1 MVAKPQ
7 ELLKDIGSS
16 DANVRLRAVKELK
29 NQIIGNK
36 HKKLSFIKLG
46 AVPRVI
52 ELLASGSDANLL
64 VQSATAVGSFGLV
77 DDGVKAIM
85 QHKGIDCLYNS
96 LSSEDPR
103 LVEAAA
109 RSLKLI
115 YQSAPPTPI
124 TADLA
129 TTLPKHTMQRL
140 AELLSSSVADTAA
153 SVLAK
158 CCTSSETAQQIL
170 AAGALPALV
179 SLFTSEIRNRQEA
192 ALEALAALTAA
203 TTTRSSAAGSSTGGS
218 PAPAAP
224 SAPCQQ
230 LLSSPAL
237 LQQLQAF
244 LRSGQPKHK
253 VPACTIISCLAT
265 SAPSDSPAAEQLRA
279 LSQLALPCLIRLLSD
294 PEHRQHAPLV
304 LSDLLQA
311 QPQLHLAASDAGAI
325 KQLSACLLEPACG
338 GPMLAG
344 VLRALAVLCM
354 DQEQEER
361 RAQLAEPGI
370 VAAVTK
376 ALDAPEPSVR
386 AAAALCIR
394 AMSRSI
400 RSMTRPPSLV
410 DPGAAAGLV
419 RLLQDADSVAQSNA
433 AMAVC
438 NLVLEFSPARG
449 AVVAAGGIPALAALA
464 SSMFPVLRLNSCWA
478 LSNLAFRS
486 ETDIKLQVGG
496 WGAEL
501 GRRVLSTV
509 CAAAPVL
516 LAVVCVVAMLQLCSC
531 MHCEVMPVRSC

>member
-16 DANVRLRAVKELK
+16 DANVRLRAVKDLK

-46 AVPRVI
+46 AVRRII

-85 QHKGIDCLYNS
+85 QHKGIECLLNS
-96 LSSEDPR
+96 LSSDDPR

-115 YQSAPPTPI
+115 YQSVPPSPI
-124 TADLA
+124 TADLS
-129 TTLPKHTMQRL
+129 TTLPKHTVQRL

-158 CCTSSETAQQIL
+158 CCTSSVAAQQIM

-179 SLFTSEIRNRQEA
+179 SLFTSELRNRQEA

-203 TTTRSSAAGSSTGGS
+203 TATRSSAAGSSSSGGS
-218 PAPAAP
+218 PAVAAP
-224 SAPCQQ
+224 SEPCQQ
-230 LLSSPAL
+230 LLSSPAA

-253 VPACTIISCLAT
+253 LLACTIISCLAA
-265 SAPSDSPAAEQLRA
+265 SAPADSPAAEQLRA
-279 LSQLALPCLIRLLSD
+279 LAQLALPCLIRLLSD

-354 DQEQEER
+354 EQEER

-394 AMSRSI
+394 AMTRSI
-400 RSMTRPPSLV
+400 RSMRSPSLQ
-410 DPGAAAGLV
+410 DPGAAVGLV
-419 RLLQDADSVAQSNA
+419 RLLQDADSEAQSNA

-438 NLVLEFSPARG
+438 NLVLEASPARE
-449 AVVAAGGIPALAALA
+449 AVLAAGGIPALAALA

-486 ETDIKLQVGG
+486 KTDIKLQVWG
-496 WGAEL
+496 WAGESAAGAL
-501 GRRVLSTV
+501 G
-509 CAAAPVL
+509 
-516 LAVVCVVAMLQLCSC
+516 CSAC
-531 MHCEVMPVRSC
+531 WWWCRYVHCEVMSVCSC